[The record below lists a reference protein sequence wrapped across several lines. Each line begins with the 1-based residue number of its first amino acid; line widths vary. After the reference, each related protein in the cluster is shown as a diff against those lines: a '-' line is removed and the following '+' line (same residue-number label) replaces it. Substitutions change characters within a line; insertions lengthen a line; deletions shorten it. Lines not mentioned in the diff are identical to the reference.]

1 MDGSPSMRGYFG
13 SISGGVHLRALEK
26 LTSSF
31 PGNGVR
37 LNLVQ
42 SNFFFEDEPHNGGNS
57 RLLQPK
63 SVSL

>member
-1 MDGSPSMRGYFG
+1 MDKSPSMRGYFG
-13 SISGGVHLRALEK
+13 SISGGVHLRVLEK
-26 LTSSF
+26 LTSNF

-42 SNFFFEDEPHNGGNS
+42 SNFFFEDEPYNGGNS

-63 SVSL
+63 RVSL

>member
-1 MDGSPSMRGYFG
+1 MRGYFG
-13 SISGGVHLRALEK
+13 SISGGVHLRVLEK
-26 LTSSF
+26 LTSNF

-42 SNFFFEDEPHNGGNS
+42 SNFFFEDEPYNGGNS

-63 SVSL
+63 RVSL